1 MAPSVKRAWRHDA
14 ASKPGSASKFVRL
27 QRLPSGPGDS
37 VLPFRPPL
45 PGTCCGK
52 DSRILCSSAAQPPQ
66 SSRCRPEY
74 RSDGPSRESRRL
86 LGTSMVVRTPC
97 RFQGPKHASP
107 RPRPLHPSRGRDWR
121 STAGVVRS
129 LKVPTSAQSTVV
141 VEETSRRGLGAT
153 LTGSSYM
160 DGSDRTL
167 AGPTRLLSRT

>member
-1 MAPSVKRAWRHDA
+1 
-14 ASKPGSASKFVRL
+14 
-27 QRLPSGPGDS
+27 
-37 VLPFRPPL
+37 
-45 PGTCCGK
+45 
-52 DSRILCSSAAQPPQ
+52 
-66 SSRCRPEY
+66 
-74 RSDGPSRESRRL
+74 
-86 LGTSMVVRTPC
+86 MVVRTPC

-160 DGSDRTL
+160 DGSDRTSWAPRDFFLGPSPSLCDNPPL
-167 AGPTRLLSRT
+167 AQTAQIRQVQDNQSERRHRETERDRDCRIRANHRTLSLLWGSTRTRPRRHLGSRTHPRGGKGPRRSGLAV